1 VSPRKPR
8 LSSKE
13 MISLLERAG
22 FSVVST
28 RGSHCKLRDD
38 AGTTVIV
45 PLHRDPLR
53 PGTQAAILAQ
63 AGVSLPGD

>member
-1 VSPRKPR
+1 VSPRNPR

-13 MISLLERAG
+13 MISLLEREG
-22 FSVVST
+22 FMVVSI
-28 RGSHCKLRDD
+28 RGSHCKLRDG
-38 AGTTVIV
+38 AGTIVIV

-53 PGTQAAILAQ
+53 PGTQSSILAQ

>member
-1 VSPRKPR
+1 MSPRKPR

-13 MISLLERAG
+13 MISVLEREG

-28 RGSHCKLRDD
+28 RGSHCKLRNA
-38 AGTTVIV
+38 AGIAVIV

-53 PGTQAAILAQ
+53 PGTQAGILAQ